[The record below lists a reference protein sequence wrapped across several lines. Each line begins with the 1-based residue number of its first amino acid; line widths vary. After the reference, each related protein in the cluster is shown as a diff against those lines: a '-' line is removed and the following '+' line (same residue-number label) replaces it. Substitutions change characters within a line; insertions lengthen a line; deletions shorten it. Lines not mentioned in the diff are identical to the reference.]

1 MTRDNRALAC
11 IEGGM
16 YVGSGFIIAAVM
28 QAETFVLSLIF
39 FGLGELA
46 MVLFSFLYQY
56 WTKFDDRRA
65 VEQKNIAAGL
75 HWGMSQ
81 AALGLLLA
89 RAIYLS
95 NSVSAPAG
103 LWLLPTLKDNRCCGH
118 RLSFSA
124 SGLLLAR
131 RTPTVSPSAPL
142 SRARQKRSG
151 DGWASG
157 VSLRCRACSQA
168 AAAGELRGGQDPVP
182 QGLHRG
188 KIFD

>member
-103 LWLLPTLKDNRCCGH
+103 LWLLPTLKVQPLLRAQIIVFGVWFALGSPYAH
-118 RLSFSA
+118 RFPLCTPLARATEAEWRWMGKRLESEV
-124 SGLLLAR
+124 SGLL
-131 RTPTVSPSAPL
+131 P
-142 SRARQKRSG
+142 G
-151 DGWASG
+151 CCCW
-157 VSLRCRACSQA
+157 
-168 AAAGELRGGQDPVP
+168 
-182 QGLHRG
+182 
-188 KIFD
+188 